1 MNKKSKS
8 SGFTLIEAMIAI
20 TILMITSIAG
30 AYFLISSQQFVV
42 DFEKHLQAGNL
53 SMETLESFAWMDP
66 ADLDDIND
74 GTDNLHEGA
83 FGSIDE
89 SNRSYS
95 ITNIDDVGNSLPYKI
110 ITVTMDMPE

>member
-42 DFEKHLQAGNL
+42 DFEKQLQAGNL
-53 SMETLESFAWMDP
+53 SMEELESFAWMDP

-74 GTDNLHEGA
+74 G
-83 FGSIDE
+83 
-89 SNRSYS
+89 SYDFRE
-95 ITNIDDVGNSLPYKI
+95 DDVGSHLGWTKEYTIDDQGSYKK
-110 ITVTMDMPE
+110 ITVTLDMPEQ